1 MRISLLCIILFTAFS
16 ALGQRY
22 SKLIYSFNTADT
34 LTETRNGV
42 TGLFYKHLEVYST
55 SNNLWNGPRL
65 NVVYP
70 VTEGS
75 ESWEDWIVE
84 LDNSH
89 EDQFIFLLD
98 TNVQIPLKK
107 DSVYDLQDLSWRK
120 NLRIRDRI
128 QLMVVEKFDTT
139 SGSFKPDTVDLSKSK
154 DYCLCGTK
162 YDGKIIALLQG
173 VQPYDITTG
182 AYIYSKPSI
191 YQDSVVMV
199 INDSIKADGP
209 VNDSVHAV
217 DPSWFKFGHLNTVF
231 SNPDT
236 NKYNTDTHLIEIH
249 PFIPVN
255 RRITIQMN
263 TYGGVFLQPHTELV
277 GSMYDSVNQ
286 IRHKVDIS
294 IEDGEVCVP
303 AVVELVIKDE
313 NGLRLNGGQIA
324 LKSQRSCTM
333 IRDKARLIFGENQD
347 VTYGTDG
354 IGILGLKPG
363 CSVLFEKNA
372 TFTIDNMLLLSD
384 YWEAQ
389 EGGSIDI
396 TLHEGNALAFGSS
409 ALVSNGP
416 FEHGSVVLNIHL
428 KGGSV
433 DLEHLDG
440 KSLELINI
448 IDYSK
453 LASDE
458 NIVLYPN
465 PTSGLVNWSFKAQR
479 AETAMVHVYDTK
491 GRIVYSSSIT
501 IEDGIN
507 SQQIVLEHLAKGAY
521 YLKLESAS
529 LTKAT
534 LLSVQ

>member
-1 MRISLLCIILFTAFS
+1 MRVVLLCILLFTTGS
-16 ALGQRY
+16 VIGQRY
-22 SKLIYSFNTADT
+22 SRLIYSFNTADT
-34 LTETRNGV
+34 ITETRHGV
-42 TGLFYKHLEVYST
+42 KALFYKYLQVYST
-55 SNNLWNGPRL
+55 SNNLWNGPKL
-65 NVVYP
+65 KTVYP
-70 VTEGS
+70 VAEGS
-75 ESWEDWIVE
+75 QSWEDWIVK
-84 LDNSH
+84 LDKSH

-128 QLMVVEKFDTT
+128 QLMVIEKFDTA
-139 SGSFKPDTVDLSKSK
+139 SGTFKPDTIDLSGSK

-173 VQPYDITTG
+173 VQPYDITSG

-199 INDSIKADGP
+199 IKDSIKADA
-209 VNDSVHAV
+209 VTNDSLHIVH
-217 DPSWFKFGHLNTVF
+217 PSWFKFGHLNTVF

-236 NKYNTDTHLIEIH
+236 NAYNTDTHLIEIH
-249 PFIPVN
+249 PHTPVN

-277 GSMYDSVNQ
+277 GSMFDSTER
-286 IRHKVDIS
+286 IRHKLDLS

-303 AVVELVIKDE
+303 AIVELVIKDE

-333 IRDKARLIFGENQD
+333 IRDKARLIIGEGQDVQYGEN
-347 VTYGTDG
+347 G

-363 CSVLFEKNA
+363 CHWLFEENA
-372 TFTIDNMLLLSD
+372 KFTVDNMLLLSD
-384 YWEAQ
+384 YWETL

-396 TLHEGNALAFGSS
+396 TLHKGNTLTFGPS
-409 ALVSNGP
+409 AWVSNGP
-416 FEHGSVVLNIHL
+416 FAHGSVMLNIHL
-428 KGGSV
+428 KGGEI
-433 DLEHLDG
+433 DLQHLDS

-458 NIVLYPN
+458 RMVLYPN
-465 PTSGLVNWSFKAQR
+465 PTSGIVNLSFKAPST
-479 AETAMVHVYDTK
+479 ETAWVTIYDTK
-491 GRIVYSSSIT
+491 GSIAYRNAIN
-501 IEDGIN
+501 IESGIN
-507 SQQIVLEHLAKGAY
+507 SQQISLSHLLPGAY
-521 YLKLESAS
+521 CLKLESPS
-529 LTKAT
+529 MVKTT
-534 LLSVQ
+534 FLSVQ